1 MLSPELLVRLPKAEL
16 HVHLD
21 GSLRVSTL
29 IDLARQAKRSLPTQD
44 PQALARYMLADGVR
58 DLEEY
63 LTRFAI
69 TTAVLQ
75 TAEALERVARE
86 MVEDAAAD
94 GIRYLEVRYSPQ
106 LSCQNGLTLTEVIAA
121 IGRGLD
127 AGGRAHE
134 IRTAFIACTLRHF
147 DPEISIAI
155 AAAALA
161 TRAHGTVGFDIAGGE
176 AGQPALPHRA
186 AFNLALR
193 GGLSITVHAGE
204 AAGPASIAEALFDC
218 HAHRIGHGTRLYEDP
233 VLLEYVRDHQVPI
246 EVNITSNVQTRVVAA
261 PQRHP
266 VRRYFDAGIPVT
278 LSSDN
283 WLMSGVSLS
292 QEYWLAHT
300 ALRFT
305 RIDIET
311 MILNGFRA
319 AFLPLPERRR
329 MVAEVEAELAELR

>member
-1 MLSPELLVRLPKAEL
+1 MLSAELLARLPKAEL

-21 GSLRVSTL
+21 GSLRSTTL
-29 IDLARQAKRSLPTQD
+29 IDLARQAKRPLPTQD
-44 PQALARYMLADGVR
+44 PGALARYMRADGVR

-75 TAEALERVARE
+75 TPEALERVALE

-94 GIRYLEVRYSPQ
+94 GIRYLEVRYCPQ
-106 LSCQNGLTLTEVIAA
+106 LSCEEGMTLAEVMAA
-121 IGRGLD
+121 IGRGLRQ
-127 AGGRAHE
+127 GHREHHL
-134 IRTAFIACTLRHF
+134 RTGFIACTLRHY
-147 DPEISIAI
+147 DPETSLAI

-161 TRAHGTVGFDIAGGE
+161 GRPEGVVGFDIAGGE
-176 AGQPALPHRA
+176 AGRPALPHRA
-186 AFNLALR
+186 AFDLALR
-193 GGLSITVHAGE
+193 GGLGITAHAGE
-204 AAGPASIAEALFDC
+204 AAGAASIAEALFDC
-218 HAHRIGHGTRLYEDP
+218 HAHRIGHGTRLFEDAE
-233 VLLEYVRDHQVPI
+233 LLAYVRDHRIPI
-246 EVNITSNVQTRVVAA
+246 EINITSNVQTRVVATA
-261 PQRHP
+261 RQHP
-266 VRRYFDAGIPVT
+266 VRKYFDAGIAVT

-283 WLMSGVSLS
+283 WLMGGASLS

-305 RIDIET
+305 RIEIES

-329 MVAEVEAELAELR
+329 MVVEVEAELAELR